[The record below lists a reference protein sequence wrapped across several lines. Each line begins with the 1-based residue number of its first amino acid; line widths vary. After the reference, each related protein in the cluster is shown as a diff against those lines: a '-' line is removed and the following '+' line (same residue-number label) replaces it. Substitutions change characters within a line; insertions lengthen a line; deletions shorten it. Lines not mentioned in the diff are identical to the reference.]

1 TEKLIRSAV
10 KTVGSASLAAHSRH
24 RGNRFSRG
32 TEFPTARVV
41 NGEEAIPH
49 SWPWQVS
56 MQASPMLPIPYMHGC
71 GGSLI
76 HEEWI
81 LTAAHC
87 FIGRKT
93 AKVLHKS
100 EECYKVDAIIRH
112 KGFVYEQDRTDI
124 TNDIALVHLAKPVS
138 MTREISPICLPK
150 PGVVIPAGIPCFVTG
165 WGDEKGRMAEKLNQ
179 AALPIIDF
187 QTCSKPVYWWD
198 TLRPSM
204 ICAGYESPDELK
216 SACQGDSGGPL
227 ACATAAGANTAW
239 EVHGIVSFGPQ
250 GCIRDKKPSVF
261 TRVSAFSDWID
272 SNIKKCSLIQHRV
285 KHYFVSLPV
294 TD

>member
-1 TEKLIRSAV
+1 MVQFLYPDWPENCGKPAV
-10 KTVGSASLAAHSRH
+10 KPNTA
-24 RGNRFSRG
+24 
-32 TEFPTARVV
+32 TARVV

-56 MQASPMLPIPYMHGC
+56 MQVLPPVVSTC
-71 GGSLI
+71 SLI

-87 FIGRKT
+87 FIPLNVPSFWRMCLGKHHMNSSMDIPS
-93 AKVLHKS
+93 A

-165 WGDEKGRMAEKLNQ
+165 WGDEKVLTSAHSTTLAEKLNQ

-272 SNIKKCSLIQHRV
+272 SNIKKYIYESGKSI
-285 KHYFVSLPV
+285 
-294 TD
+294 

>member
-1 TEKLIRSAV
+1 MLKF
-10 KTVGSASLAAHSRH
+10 TVSIFYS
-24 RGNRFSRG
+24 
-32 TEFPTARVV
+32 TVRVV
-41 NGEEAIPH
+41 NGVEAIPH

-56 MQASPMLPIPYMHGC
+56 MQASPFSPIPYMHGC

-87 FIGRKT
+87 FIPLNVPSFWRMCLGKHHMNSSMDIPS
-93 AKVLHKS
+93 A
-100 EECYKVDAIIRH
+100 EECYKVDTIIRH
-112 KGFVYEQDRTDI
+112 KGFVYEQDPNDI
-124 TNDIALVHLAKPVS
+124 TNDIALVHLAKPVN
-138 MTREISPICLPK
+138 MTKEISPICLPK
-150 PGVVIPAGIPCFVTG
+150 PGVVMPAGTPCFVTG
-165 WGDEKGRMAEKLNQ
+165 WGDEKGKNMAEKLNQ
-179 AALPIIDF
+179 AALPVIDF
-187 QTCSKPVYWWD
+187 ETCSKPAYWWD

-227 ACATAAGANTAW
+227 ACTAATAAGGTNTTW
-239 EVHGIVSFGPQ
+239 EVHGIVSFGAQ

-272 SNIKKCSLIQHRV
+272 SRDYSMFRFIFFSLKPPECNKC
-285 KHYFVSLPV
+285 
-294 TD
+294 